1 MQARTL
7 PGPVLGNSSLPD
19 SIPIVAQLVGVD
31 DMPTKINDPKPTIT
45 RLVLEELI
53 AIDGGD
59 RDSTSLKALIGPPI
73 KHTAEVCPGGDVVF
87 ESPC

>member
-1 MQARTL
+1 MFSLRKAFPLIAQGLLSLVQARTL
-7 PGPVLGNSSLPD
+7 PGPVMGNSSLPD

-59 RDSTSLKALIGPPI
+59 HD
-73 KHTAEVCPGGDVVF
+73 
-87 ESPC
+87 

>member
-1 MQARTL
+1 MIPLIAQGLLSLQQARTL

-19 SIPIVAQLVGVD
+19 AIPIVAQLVGVD
-31 DMPTKINDPKPTIT
+31 DMPTKINDPKPAIA

-59 RDSTSLKALIGPPI
+59 HA
-73 KHTAEVCPGGDVVF
+73 
-87 ESPC
+87 